1 MCLAG
6 KEQLCRKVNGQNYI
20 GFVRNG
26 GYAEKFV
33 WKASNAYKL
42 PDSVS
47 DTAAGQ
53 INPLMV
59 AYHAIKESNMKLHD
73 KVFVVGS
80 GIIG

>member
-1 MCLAG
+1 M
-6 KEQLCRKVNGQNYI
+6 R
-20 GFVRNG
+20 
-26 GYAEKFV
+26 